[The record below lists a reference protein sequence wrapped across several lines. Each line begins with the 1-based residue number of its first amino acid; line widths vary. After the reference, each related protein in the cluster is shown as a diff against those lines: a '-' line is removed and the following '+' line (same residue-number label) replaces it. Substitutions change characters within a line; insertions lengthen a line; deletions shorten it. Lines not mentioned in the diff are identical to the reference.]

1 MIRLPSKLLRQ
12 RSSVKSRPKRKHDER
27 PALAVLED
35 AAACLGERGMGA
47 STPEDAAAALEA
59 HGVVWA
65 WQLPHLSPEQW
76 AAAGV
81 AIGYQAAIQAV
92 LSGEMGLAAEAAQ
105 PAECVPQQLRQ
116 FLLCLNDDGSPAK
129 PMDTMSSM
137 GLAMLCSQRGDIRSL
152 CIAAGELMSVLC
164 GLMIAIP
171 LALYGSVAADDAADG
186 VSAWNSAPRL
196 AEWLDALCILAIIL
210 LLLAISGGWFT
221 AHCVVLWGSTVP
233 DTDLAFFE
241 KSTRMLGS
249 WWKARVRVRVPVFP
263 DC

>member
-1 MIRLPSKLLRQ
+1 MGGRDPGDG
-12 RSSVKSRPKRKHDER
+12 PYATTD
-27 PALAVLED
+27 AL
-35 AAACLGERGMGA
+35 CR
-47 STPEDAAAALEA
+47 
-59 HGVVWA
+59 
-65 WQLPHLSPEQW
+65 
-76 AAAGV
+76 
-81 AIGYQAAIQAV
+81 
-92 LSGEMGLAAEAAQ
+92 
-105 PAECVPQQLRQ
+105 
-116 FLLCLNDDGSPAK
+116 NDDGSPAK
-129 PMDTMSSM
+129 PIGTMSAM

-171 LALYGSVAADDAADG
+171 LALYGSAASDDAADG

-210 LLLAISGGWFT
+210 LLLAISAGWFT

-233 DTDLAFFE
+233 DSDLAFFE

-263 DC
+263 DG